1 MMHLEALYWV
11 VSDNTN
17 DSLFKYIS
25 IKYYNTDF
33 MAFTCVLDVSIV
45 GIGIGLVAA
54 RPSCSNIFSKLF
66 FAKQPCF
73 EFLPCWTA
81 ALVSVKWSKCGQHLR
96 QTQQANKYKKNNPY
110 LRQPIFYIQA
120 IASYRVR
127 FLKCR
132 VVRKHLKQS
141 QEKHKHEKF

>member
-1 MMHLEALYWV
+1 MHLEALYWV

-54 RPSCSNIFSKLF
+54 RPSCSNIFSKLL
-66 FAKQPCF
+66 FAKQQWVNSYHAEQRF
-73 EFLPCWTA
+73 QFQWNGLNV
-81 ALVSVKWSKCGQHLR
+81 VSTWGKQAPDTTSKQ
-96 QTQQANKYKKNNPY
+96 
-110 LRQPIFYIQA
+110 
-120 IASYRVR
+120 V
-127 FLKCR
+127 
-132 VVRKHLKQS
+132 
-141 QEKHKHEKF
+141 